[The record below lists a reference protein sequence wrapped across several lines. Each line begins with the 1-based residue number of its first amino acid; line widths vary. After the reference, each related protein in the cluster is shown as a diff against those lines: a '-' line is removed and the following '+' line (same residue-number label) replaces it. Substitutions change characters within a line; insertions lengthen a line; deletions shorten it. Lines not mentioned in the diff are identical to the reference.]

1 MNPLRHLLVMIGLAS
16 TVTASVPDLEP
27 GQCWAYAARTNEK
40 ASYLVIRKIETLPK
54 LGDVAHISVYG
65 LRIKNPT
72 SPTGY
77 ADQAGHIP
85 ISLEALRGSLTAQ
98 VKRPIPETNW
108 MEGYSLWR
116 EAYEAG
122 KGGVFSKSVSEC
134 IGFMEEAI
142 NKK

>member
-1 MNPLRHLLVMIGLAS
+1 MNPIRRLLIVIGLAS
-16 TVTASVPDLEP
+16 TAVAAEPPLQP
-27 GQCWAYAARTNEK
+27 GQCWTYSARSIEHG
-40 ASYLVIRKIETLPK
+40 SYLVIRKIETLPK

-65 LRIKNPT
+65 LKIKNRA
-72 SPTGY
+72 SPTGF

-85 ISLEALRGSLTAQ
+85 ISVAALRGSLTKL
-98 VKRPIPETNW
+98 VEHPLPETNW
-108 MEGYSLWR
+108 MEGYALWR

-122 KGGVFSKSVSEC
+122 KGGVFTKSVSEC